1 MVSWLLGESVGPL
14 APAHAVSGSKLCIYS
29 SQQAWDKMPE
39 PCRGGDD
46 RGWWGG
52 GAHDEAAMT
61 QRRGEEERGPLCHA
75 LQAHVLGGTLTVAV
89 GGVLVA
95 ALLVFTVA
103 LLVRGRGAP
112 LAMRMET

>member
-1 MVSWLLGESVGPL
+1 MASWLLGESVGPL

-61 QRRGEEERGPLCHA
+61 QRRGEEKKG
-75 LQAHVLGGTLTVAV
+75 
-89 GGVLVA
+89 
-95 ALLVFTVA
+95 
-103 LLVRGRGAP
+103 GAP
-112 LAMRMET
+112 PTPTGSRAEYRLRPS